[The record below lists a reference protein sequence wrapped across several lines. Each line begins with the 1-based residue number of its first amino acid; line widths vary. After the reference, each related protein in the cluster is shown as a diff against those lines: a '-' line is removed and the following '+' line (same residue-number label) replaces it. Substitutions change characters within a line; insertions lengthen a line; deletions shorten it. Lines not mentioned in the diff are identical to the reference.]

1 MAAISPEGKMT
12 RKLKLLT
19 GMSTIAA
26 GAMLLTACGG
36 EGEGEG
42 AEGESDVTVDA
53 TVDLNAEGEGA
64 ESEGEGGE
72 GEGDG
77 VAARSGD
84 PADDNVAY
92 LHQLGMMRGHLE
104 AFSELYRSGDR
115 AMGLLHA
122 KHPESELYAGLAPA
136 FAARQK
142 DGFAAELTAL
152 VAAATAGGDI
162 DEPYNDVINAM
173 SAAEP
178 DASPRETI
186 LAVGELVK
194 SAAEEFD
201 IGVEEDGSISNL
213 HEYQDAYGFISAS
226 RVMLS
231 QIDTNDINTTDAI
244 SLAHE
249 QLDVAL
255 TAFPGLVAE
264 VTEGM
269 PSTIYGA
276 AARIEIAALGL

>member
-1 MAAISPEGKMT
+1 RKM
-12 RKLKLLT
+12 KLLT
-19 GMSTIAA
+19 GLSTIAA
-26 GAMLLTACGG
+26 GAMLLSACSG
-36 EGEGEG
+36 EGDGEG

-53 TVDLNAEGEGA
+53 PVDAGAEGEGA
-64 ESEGEGGE
+64 EGEGEGGE
-72 GEGDG
+72 SEG
-77 VAARSGD
+77 VAERSGD

-115 AMGLLHA
+115 EMGLMHA
-122 KHPESELYAGLAPA
+122 KHPESELYAALAPA

-142 DGFAAELTAL
+142 AGFADELTAL

-162 DEPYNDVINAM
+162 DEPYNDLINAM

-186 LAVGELVK
+186 LAVSALVK
-194 SAAEEFD
+194 SAAEEFEL
-201 IGVEEDGSISNL
+201 GVDDDGSITNL
-213 HEYQDAYGFISAS
+213 HEYQDAYGFVSAS

-244 SLAHE
+244 SHAHE

-255 TAFPGLVAE
+255 IAFPGLVAE
-264 VTEGM
+264 STEGM
-269 PSTIYGA
+269 PSTLYGA